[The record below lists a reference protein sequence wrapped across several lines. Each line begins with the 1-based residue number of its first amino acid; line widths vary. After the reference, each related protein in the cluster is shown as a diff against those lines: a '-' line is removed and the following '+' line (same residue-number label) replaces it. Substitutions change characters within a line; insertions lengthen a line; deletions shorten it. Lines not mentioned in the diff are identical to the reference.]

1 MDDFAN
7 VLALYVKNQV
17 SFLPPSSFPSTSGAN
32 GSELNRKELNRPP
45 PRILIHPF
53 SVFYTYSTILSHPPV
68 IMMMT
73 IIIVVIAFVFGTS
86 IGPIGKGRRA
96 S

>member
-32 GSELNRKELNRPP
+32 GSELNRKELNRPRP
-45 PRILIHPF
+45 PNPDTPIF
-53 SVFYTYSTILSHPPV
+53 SIYTYSPVLSHPPV